1 VSRNLNKA
9 FRIKFSVIYAYACL
23 HLFLAAGGVFLRL
36 SNICFNVGFASLAL
50 ALILELL
57 NRNYFKLFMYPVYF
71 IRQSRLISDQ
81 RKRNLATEKMLSPFE
96 YETKDVKKRPNKS
109 FYLLALCFIPL
120 SLLFAWLAS

>member
-9 FRIKFSVIYAYACL
+9 FWIKFSVIFAYACL
-23 HLFLAAGGVFLRL
+23 HFFLAAGGVFLRL

-57 NRNYFKLFMYPVYF
+57 NRNYFKLFAYPAYF

-81 RKRNLATEKMLSPFE
+81 RKRDMATEKMLSPFE

>member
-1 VSRNLNKA
+1 VGRNLNKA
-9 FRIKFSVIYAYACL
+9 FWIKFSVIFAYACL
-23 HLFLAAGGVFLRL
+23 HFFLASGGVFLRL

-109 FYLLALCFIPL
+109 FYLLALWFIPL
-120 SLLFAWLAS
+120 SLLFAFLVR